1 MKISKRKIFHKT
13 DLLSR
18 LYSCFF
24 FLFLL
29 ILNWQIQIPCLKNS
43 EEAWNEESEC
53 THHHLSAIWT
63 GWKEHREPSLHKDGF
78 KGWCVPLTVQ
88 RTEVNERISA
98 MKKLR
103 LRVRNMSIW
112 NTRTISSR
120 WKYLLLQV
128 FHCLLHYFIIFFVSL
143 IMLSIAPCWENH
155 SFFH

>member
-112 NTRTISSR
+112 NTRTISSNGNISCC
-120 WKYLLLQV
+120 K
-128 FHCLLHYFIIFFVSL
+128 YFIASFIILSFSL
-143 IMLSIAPCWENH
+143 FL
-155 SFFH
+155 